1 MLNASIKAM
10 SVGAALALAA
20 SGAFAQTTPS
30 TSTQPPASVGV
41 TPQDASQAT
50 QNAVPRSDTGTVVRT
65 DQSAADRA
73 RDAANQ
79 VQNRTGTGTGTST
92 TNTTTGTT
100 GNAGMSGSTSGS
112 MGTGSSASN
121 MDTNTNNTTGAMS
134 SDMNS
139 SGQRMGAYGTRRARA
154 DRN

>member
-50 QNAVPRSDTGTVVRT
+50 QKAVPRSDTGTVVRT

-79 VQNRTGTGTGTST
+79 VQNRTGTGTST

-100 GNAGMSGSTSGS
+100 GNAGTAGSTSGS

-121 MDTNTNNTTGAMS
+121 MDTNTNNTTGSMS